1 MNQAHYH
8 YRRFLETLTPAT
20 LARLGDYVTN
30 DVRFKDPFNDLRGV
44 DSMQR
49 VLLHMFDKL
58 GSVTFGVRHFV
69 ADGDT
74 CLMEWR
80 FEALLNGRPLVFDGM
95 SLIRFS
101 PDGRVKEHIDYWD
114 ATSNLYERL
123 PIIGQLLTWLRLHLS
138 AR

>member
-1 MNQAHYH
+1 MNQAHDR

-58 GSVTFGVRHFV
+58 GSVTFRVRHFV

-80 FEALLNGRPLVFDGM
+80 FEAALNGQPWSFDGM
-95 SLIRFS
+95 SLISFS
-101 PDGRVKEHIDYWD
+101 PDGLVKAHIDYWD
-114 ATSNLYERL
+114 AANAFYERL
-123 PIIGQLLTWLRLHLS
+123 PVIGRLLAWMRLRL
-138 AR
+138 AVG